1 MALFFIY
8 KKIFKF
14 PNEIEP
20 KKQSNKLKI
29 AIPAFLDVI
38 ATVFAN
44 SGLIYVKKLIYLR
57 HMFLFIKCWKDL

>member
-44 SGLIYVKKLIYLR
+44 SGLIYV
-57 HMFLFIKCWKDL
+57 